1 MENET
6 QISTKLRNLMLG
18 ALYKIGDPEKQ
29 DSILEAWELSKLFD
43 KHFFKILF
51 KDKKDLPAL
60 FNETTKK
67 WSFSSTFL
75 STDYTS
81 KEE

>member
-1 MENET
+1 M
-6 QISTKLRNLMLG
+6 
-18 ALYKIGDPEKQ
+18 
-29 DSILEAWELSKLFD
+29 
-43 KHFFKILF
+43 LF